1 MPRKPHKHLFLLLLI
16 LVKGH
21 FLLNAQEVPNRETIP
36 VISYLQELERRY
48 DVKFSFVDEDL
59 EDVVIQVPI
68 GENLDTILARLSDQ
82 TQLKVQKLSDRYYTL
97 SRSRLIDVCGTV
109 LDNFEQ
115 NSIVGASVEVLGSSI
130 SMITDFDGQFKLE
143 QIPRGA
149 TLRIQ
154 HIGYKPLY
162 INASYLI
169 QTNPCTQIP
178 MALRYEQLDE
188 VVVYNILTT
197 GIAEM
202 PDGSLELD
210 LDRFGILPGLSEP
223 DILQSVQAL
232 PGIRSIDETVSD
244 INIRGGTNDQNL
256 ILWDGIKMY
265 QSGHFFGLIS
275 AFNPYLT
282 KKVTLIKNGTSAQY
296 GDGVSGIILME
307 THDRVDDKA
316 FGGAGFNLISGDAYA
331 YVPLSGKL
339 GFQWS
344 ARRSVTDFLD
354 TPTYKQF
361 FSRAFQDTEVKGDSG
376 ADTDITQE
384 EDFYFYDFTAKLM
397 YDINELH
404 KARISFIHI
413 NNDLAYTE
421 TDNQND
427 RENQSTLDQTNL
439 SFGAVLHSDW
449 TDNFHSRINTYYT
462 RYNLDA
468 RTSTNDE
475 EQQLFQ
481 NNRVLESSIK
491 VNTWYDL
498 SDELSWHN
506 GYQFSEVGIT
516 NTTTVTQ
523 PPFNSSIKGVIRT
536 HAPYSELEYKT
547 TNGGLMARGGAR
559 VNFIENL
566 DTFSEVIIEPRL
578 NLSMALTPNWRLSA
592 MGEFKNQTTNQVID
606 LEQNFLGIEK
616 RRWILSDNQG
626 LPVTKSKQ
634 GSLGFN
640 YEKNKWYMGLE
651 TFYKQVEGISTA
663 TQGFQNQ
670 DQFNGEIGS
679 YDVKGVEFLLNHQA
693 DRISA
698 WVSYTYNENTYTF
711 EDINPNRF
719 PNNLDIRHA
728 ATLAGTYTYNQF
740 KLGLGLHY
748 RTGKPYTEPQE
759 GNNIIDLNVFPNR
772 IRYQE
777 PNSSRLPDYLRA
789 DASAVYEFKIGQGID
804 ASVGAS
810 VLNLLN
816 KKNLLNVYYR
826 LNEQDEVERVESAS
840 LGLTPNISARIKF

>member
-1 MPRKPHKHLFLLLLI
+1 MLFLVCGLLSSM
-16 LVKGH
+16 
-21 FLLNAQEVPNRETIP
+21 AQEVTTQGTVNIIT
-36 VISYLQELERRY
+36 YLQELERRY
-48 DVKFSFVDEDL
+48 DVKFSYVDEDL
-59 EDVVIQVPI
+59 EDVRVQLPA
-68 GENLDTILARLSDQ
+68 EEDLDTILARLTDQ

-109 LDNFEQ
+109 LDNYEK
-115 NSIVGASVEVLGSSI
+115 NTITGASVEVLGSSI
-130 SMITDFDGQFKLE
+130 SMITDFDGMFRLE

-149 TLRIQ
+149 TLRIR

-162 INASYLI
+162 ISASALV
-169 QTNPCTQIP
+169 QSNPCTPIP
-178 MALRYEQLDE
+178 LALLYEQLDE

-197 GIAEM
+197 GISEM
-202 PDGSLELD
+202 PDGSLQLD
-210 LDRFGILPGLSEP
+210 LDKFGILPGLSEP

-282 KKVTLIKNGTSAQY
+282 EKVTLIKNGTSAQY

-307 THDRVDDKA
+307 THDRVDDKI

-331 YVPLSGKL
+331 YLPLSEKL

-344 ARRSVTDFLD
+344 ARRSVTDFLN

-361 FSRAFQDTEVKGDSG
+361 FSRAFQDTEVKSDNG
-376 ADTDITQE
+376 ADTDISQE
-384 EDFYFYDFTAKLM
+384 ENFYFYDFTGKLL
-397 YDINELH
+397 YDINERH
-404 KARISFIHI
+404 KARLSFIHI
-413 NNDLAYTE
+413 NNDLDYTE
-421 TDNQND
+421 TANQSG
-427 RENQSTLDQTNL
+427 RENRSTLDQTNL

-449 TDNFHSRINTYYT
+449 SDDFHSTINTYYT

-481 NNRVLESSIK
+481 NNRVLESSLKLNTRYK
-491 VNTWYDL
+491 VLT
-498 SDELSWHN
+498 ELNWHN

-523 PPFNSSIKGVIRT
+523 PPFNSNVKGVIRT
-536 HAPYSELEYKT
+536 HAPFSELEYRSAD
-547 TNGGLMARGGAR
+547 GDMMARGGVR

-566 DTFSEVIIEPRL
+566 DTFSEIIVEPRINL
-578 NLSMALTPNWRLSA
+578 NYALTDSWRISA
-592 MGEFKNQTTNQVID
+592 LGEFKNQTTNQVID

-616 RRWILSDNQG
+616 RRWILSDNQD

-634 GSLGFN
+634 GSMGLN
-640 YEKNKWYMGLE
+640 YDKNKWYLGLE
-651 TFYKQVEGISTA
+651 AFYKQVDGISTA

-679 YDVKGVEFLLNHQA
+679 YDVKGIEFLLNHQA

-698 WVSYTYNENTYTF
+698 WISYTYNENTYTF
-711 EDINPNRF
+711 EDIDPSRF

-728 ATLAGTYTYNQF
+728 ATLAGTYTYNRL

-759 GNNIIDLNVFPNR
+759 GNNIINLNIFPNQ
-772 IRYQE
+772 INYQD

-789 DASAVYEFKIGQGID
+789 DASAIYEFRISPGVN

-826 LNEQDEVERVESAS
+826 INEQDEVERIESAS
-840 LGLTPNISARIKF
+840 LGLTPNVSARIRF